1 MSSFIFCLVLI
12 AAVVVAALWL
22 RRELV
27 RHIDRLVQAGCPMLP
42 MGEKLKEIE
51 LKLAGLNGVA
61 EEALSKADV
70 AKSRSDA
77 LADANDRRR
86 QVAEAKPVVRT
97 MHGTARI

>member
-1 MSSFIFCLVLI
+1 MPSFIFCLVCI
-12 AAVVVAALWL
+12 AVVVVAALWL

-51 LKLAGLNGVA
+51 LKLAALNGVA
-61 EEALSKADV
+61 GEALSKADV

-77 LADANDRRR
+77 MAEANDRRHR
-86 QVAEAKPVVRT
+86 AAEARPVVRA